1 MTLLVAL
8 CGATVVAGL
17 LMVAIG
23 LHSRPAHTAAGR
35 RRARPSLAGLISVEQ
50 VLWAA
55 AGGAGAL
62 ALTRWPV
69 AGVIGALAAW
79 QTVAVSRRA
88 KDQSAA
94 RAEAIAL
101 WAEILRDAL
110 GTSWEIETVL
120 KATAPTA
127 PRLIRADV
135 EAAAERLSYA
145 SFDDV
150 LDSLAARLGDGSGDL
165 VVAALRLAGR
175 SGGRQVREILES
187 VAVAAYDEADTLRR
201 IEVARQRPRSSA
213 RTVSAIVVA
222 TIIGSAVL
230 FRDWLAP
237 YDTAGGQIALA
248 VIAAWC
254 GAAMWWMA
262 RMTRVQ
268 MPARF
273 SARTGGLS

>member
-1 MTLLVAL
+1 MTALAAL
-8 CGATVVAGL
+8 CGSAIVAGVL
-17 LMVAIG
+17 LVVIG
-23 LHSRPAHTAAGR
+23 VRPRPVRAE
-35 RRARPSLAGLISVEQ
+35 RRARIHRPTVTRQ
-50 VLWAA
+50 VRLDLVGWAA
-55 AGGAGAL
+55 AGGLAAL
-62 ALTRWPV
+62 AVTRWPV
-69 AGVIGALAAW
+69 AAVVGAVGAW
-79 QTVAVSRRA
+79 QAAVALGRP
-88 KDQSAA
+88 KDDSAT

-120 KATAPTA
+120 KATASTA

-135 EAAAERLSYA
+135 EAATERLAYA
-145 SFDDV
+145 SFDEV
-150 LDSLAARLGDGSGDL
+150 LDDLAVRLGNGSGDL

-175 SGGRQVREILES
+175 SGGRQVREILDA
-187 VAVAAYDEADTLRR
+187 VAGAAYDEADTLRR

-213 RTVSAIVVA
+213 RTVSGIVVA
-222 TIIGSAVL
+222 TIVGSALL

-254 GAAMWWMA
+254 GASMVWMA
-262 RMTRVQ
+262 RMSRVE

-273 SARTGGLS
+273 TARTGGLS